1 MVSLLQKSIKSHNR
15 QPWLVAA
22 LSDGVVYFMITEH
35 LWNTA
40 LLLIRG
46 SMFPGLSNSDS
57 NERKGKV
64 EKAEK
69 MRGTGKETEG
79 RKGKDR
85 QWSPN
90 ALC

>member
-15 QPWLVAA
+15 QPGLVAT

-35 LWNTA
+35 LWNTV
-40 LLLIRG
+40 LPLIRG
-46 SMFPGLSNSDS
+46 SVFPGLSNSARK
-57 NERKGKV
+57 ERKGKV
-64 EKAEK
+64 EQAEK
-69 MRGTGKETEG
+69 MRGTGKKTEG

-85 QWSPN
+85 QCPN

>member
-1 MVSLLQKSIKSHNR
+1 MAGSCFIRWSSLFHDHRVLVEHCTSFDSREYVSRPIKLR
-15 QPWLVAA
+15 
-22 LSDGVVYFMITEH
+22 
-35 LWNTA
+35 
-40 LLLIRG
+40 
-46 SMFPGLSNSDS
+46 

>member
-22 LSDGVVYFMITEH
+22 LSDGIVYFMITEH

-46 SMFPGLSNSDS
+46 SMFPGLSNSGMKGK
-57 NERKGKV
+57 ERKG
-64 EKAEK
+64 
-69 MRGTGKETEG
+69 GEG
-79 RKGKDR
+79 RENER
-85 QWSPN
+85 NW
-90 ALC
+90 

>member
-22 LSDGVVYFMITEH
+22 LSDGVVYFMITEY

-46 SMFPGLSNSDS
+46 SVSRPIKLR

-79 RKGKDR
+79 RKGKNK